1 MPHSVSS
8 EDSESVI
15 GDEDESRSGTDYV
28 ALAAA
33 KRRIAT
39 LELQLAKIK
48 DSRSKHARS
57 YV

>member
-1 MPHSVSS
+1 MPDSVSS

-15 GDEDESRSGTDYV
+15 GDEDESRSCTDYV
-28 ALAAA
+28 ALVGA
-33 KRRIAT
+33 KHRIAT

-48 DSRSKHARS
+48 DSRSKRARS